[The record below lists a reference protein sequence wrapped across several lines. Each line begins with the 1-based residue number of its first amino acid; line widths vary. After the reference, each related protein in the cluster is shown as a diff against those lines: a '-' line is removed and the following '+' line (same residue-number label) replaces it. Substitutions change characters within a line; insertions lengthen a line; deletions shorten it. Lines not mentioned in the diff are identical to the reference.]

1 MADSSGFSVE
11 QLEQMYSMMMDKIWK
26 TRGDSDRVRV
36 VHDVTREFVE
46 VLADMRDCGQI
57 FQEPS
62 HDYEYNF

>member
-1 MADSSGFSVE
+1 
-11 QLEQMYSMMMDKIWK
+11 MYSMMMDKIWK